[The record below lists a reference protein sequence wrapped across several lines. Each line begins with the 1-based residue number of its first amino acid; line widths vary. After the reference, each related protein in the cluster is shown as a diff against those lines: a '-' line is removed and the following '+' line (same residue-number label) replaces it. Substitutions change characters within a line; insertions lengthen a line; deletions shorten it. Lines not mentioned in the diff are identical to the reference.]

1 MDILIQQETTLGT
14 GCATLP
20 RRPNWES
27 WKGRFLF
34 NFHSE
39 VFLRYF
45 TWYGSRLKSEGS
57 RVVPHGTIAG
67 QKEGQTIAMAKQSK
81 VETRKTKAAAP
92 KPPSKK
98 AEQSPSLVT
107 QAYEEIK
114 ERILMLHFLPGQYL
128 NEAAICSNLNLGRT
142 PVHLALQRLQVEGLV
157 EILPRKGI
165 VVQPDSFAQIIK
177 ILDSRLTVEPE
188 LARGAAR
195 RAKQGVDASILD
207 RLKSLATATDPKQ
220 NPPDIAAFTVNDRR
234 FHQEVASLAGNIE
247 MSEFARRLH
256 ERSTRFW
263 YLNLWQTIDVKT
275 SNRQHAAI
283 AQAIIAGDEDAAAQH
298 MREHIQAVRDRLEKI
313 QHNSPNA
320 LRRPSDHFGPLGTP
334 VQ

>member
-1 MDILIQQETTLGT
+1 
-14 GCATLP
+14 
-20 RRPNWES
+20 
-27 WKGRFLF
+27 
-34 NFHSE
+34 
-39 VFLRYF
+39 
-45 TWYGSRLKSEGS
+45 
-57 RVVPHGTIAG
+57 
-67 QKEGQTIAMAKQSK
+67 MAKQS
-81 VETRKTKAAAP
+81 RKKTGQTKATGP
-92 KPPSKK
+92 KPVSKK

-195 RAKQGVDASILD
+195 RAKMGGVDPSVLE

-234 FHQEVASLAGNIE
+234 FHQEVALLSGNTE

-283 AQAIIAGDEDAAAQH
+283 AQAVLAGDEDAAAQQ

-320 LRRPSDHFGPLGTP
+320 LRRPSDPFGPLVSP
-334 VQ
+334 PQ